1 MLIGTSLGR
10 CLTSILDGDVKI
22 DDVACIITRTKA
34 HTWDELVLV
43 IKEYHEHGNRY
54 GNNRPSDY
62 NLGQFDWEL
71 VLDIA
76 SKLWYSG
83 RIHQPR
89 NYMDGSINRPSFPYH
104 DLWLEIVPTPSSAT
118 PAVVEA
124 YQQYQML
131 KTLAGEE

>member
-10 CLTSILDGDVKI
+10 CLTSILRGDVKI

-34 HTWDELVLV
+34 KTWDELVLV
-43 IKEYHEHGNRY
+43 IKEYHEY
-54 GNNRPSDY
+54 GNNRLSDY
-62 NLGQFDWEL
+62 DLGQFDWEL

-89 NYMDGSINRPSFPYH
+89 NYMAGSGIRSSFPYQ
-104 DLWLEIVPTPSSAT
+104 DLWLEIVPTLSSTT
-118 PAVVEA
+118 PAVVQA
-124 YQQYQML
+124 YENYQLL
-131 KTLAGEE
+131 KTLAGEG